1 LYGFSENVTVYEPV
15 LRATETDV
23 NVPYYIVFTGTAT
36 AYDIYKDLDIMSD
49 YMGYEDKFTAF
60 SLDVSTIIGQIRTAV
75 ESNNQKIVLIGHS
88 LGASYCQS
96 VVYNFCT
103 EAPDLKERIQKVY
116 YFNPYV
122 LVTKEFKYM
131 EQECLN
137 NLGFRNK
144 FIINI
149 VKNDYASLIFR
160 TRPYGQV
167 YVYPNNI
174 PLTGNGFIDKL
185 AEEYAGTTIY
195 ILRDTFL
202 NYTNH
207 YIKNW
212 TELYPDERQATTFDV
227 PILNNRISIH
237 SLKTGTIPKHKEG
250 NVPLYIKGYTP
261 RVEGILKSDWPD
273 LDDDNELVDSE
284 VVLRDY
290 QFAVAR
296 PAGYLQSYFYYE
308 FNGVKKV
315 SFPYILSTST
325 GYAEQVWFINSDNV
339 VDTTDPNNPVITQYQ
354 YGLGTIDQSG
364 SLKFNLLNNNS
375 VFSSLLGEDLLINT
389 QAYYFDSTRDADLYV
404 PRTKF
409 IIRGPLE
416 DAGLVRRTIEP
427 NYMETGKYWRIK
439 NLAFDKW
446 LVMATGWGSHIPFA
460 VGDNSTALT
469 SNGLTSED
477 HSTKYYNVTGDDEAI
492 WIITHNDGD
501 AFYTIKNTRYNKNM
515 LERVL
520 QGSTTPNDLSDYLAN
535 ASPDHWTNSTIY
547 MTHISKW
554 DNFDFLLYVIEPTS
568 NKKQY
573 LTVRN
578 AGAVN
583 TEGTL
588 IGCSED
594 NFDPNSIYT
603 DSNYPGVIS
612 NNDVNI
618 INSNTKQYEQF
629 VWRFYNATANIVPI

>member
-1 LYGFSENVTVYEPV
+1 MYGFSENVTVYEPV
-15 LRATETDV
+15 LRSTETDV

-49 YMGYEDKFTAF
+49 YVGFEDTFTAF
-60 SLDVSTIIGQIRTAV
+60 SLDVSAIIGQIRSAV

-103 EAPDLKERIQKVY
+103 EAPELKDRIQKVY
-116 YFNPYV
+116 YFNPFV
-122 LVTKEFKYM
+122 VITKEYKYI
-131 EQECLN
+131 EEECLN

-149 VKNDYASLIFR
+149 VNHDYASLIFR
-160 TRPYGQV
+160 TRGYGQIF
-167 YVYPNNI
+167 VYPNTI
-174 PLTGNGFIDKL
+174 PLTGNGFIDQL
-185 AEEYAGTTIY
+185 ADEYMGTTIY

-207 YIKNW
+207 NMENW
-212 TELYPDERQATTFDV
+212 TTEYPDEREPTTFDV
-227 PILNNRISIH
+227 AILGRSISIH
-237 SLKTGTIPKHKEG
+237 SLKIGTIPKHKEG
-250 NVPLYIKGYTP
+250 DVPLYIKGYTP
-261 RVEGILKSDWPD
+261 RVEGILKSDFPD
-273 LDDDNELVDSE
+273 ENDDTELVDSE
-284 VVLRDY
+284 LLVRDY
-290 QFAVAR
+290 KFSVTR
-296 PAGYLQSYFYYE
+296 PSGFLQSYFYYE

-315 SFPYILSTST
+315 SFPYILATSQ

-339 VDTTDPNNPVITQYQ
+339 VDGNGVITQYQ

-364 SLKFNLLNNNS
+364 SLKFNLLNNNE
-375 VFSSLLGEDLLINT
+375 VFSSLLGENLLIHT
-389 QAYYFDSTRDADLYV
+389 QAYYFDSTRDVEKYV

-409 IIRGPLE
+409 IIQGPLE

-446 LVMATGWGSHIPFA
+446 LVMADGWGSHIPFA
-460 VGDNSTALT
+460 VADNSNALT

-477 HSTKYYNVTGDDEAI
+477 HSNKYYNVTGDDEAI
-492 WIITHNDGD
+492 WNILHNDGD
-501 AFYTIKNTRYNKNM
+501 TFYTIKNTRYNKDM

-520 QGSTTPNDLSDYLAN
+520 QGSTTPNDLSQYLAN
-535 ASPDHWTNSTIY
+535 ASPDHWQNYQIY

-554 DNFDFLLYVIEPTS
+554 NNYDFLLYVIEPNS

-573 LTVRN
+573 LTIRN
-578 AGAVN
+578 AGTVN
-583 TEGTL
+583 NQGTL

-603 DSNYPGVIS
+603 DSNYPTVIS
-612 NNDVNI
+612 NNDTNI
-618 INSNTKQYEQF
+618 INSNTKKYEQF
-629 VWRFYNATANIVPI
+629 VWRFYNATANIATI